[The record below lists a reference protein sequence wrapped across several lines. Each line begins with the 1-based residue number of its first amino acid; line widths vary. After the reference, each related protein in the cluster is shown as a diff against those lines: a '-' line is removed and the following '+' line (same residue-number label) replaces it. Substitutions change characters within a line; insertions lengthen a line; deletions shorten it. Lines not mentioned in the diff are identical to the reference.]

1 MSTPVIQLRE
11 LVRTYKTGEVEV
23 KAVRGVTLDIHR
35 GEFVAIMGSSG
46 SGKSTL
52 MNTIGC
58 LDKPTSG
65 TYLLDGVA
73 VANLDRKSYGGR
85 NQNRGHLAGIGLF

>member
-1 MSTPVIQLRE
+1 MIRLLNVTKI
-11 LVRTYKTGEVEV
+11 YKTGFYEVYALNSV
-23 KAVRGVTLDIHR
+23 SISIKK

-52 MNTIGC
+52 LNMIGC

-65 TYLLDGVA
+65 EVIINGVETSKTQ
-73 VANLDRKSYGGR
+73 R
-85 NQNRGHLAGIGLF
+85 